1 MVSHPTT
8 LADLSDLEALAT
20 EFAASEDLDRLR
32 EIAIAL
38 AKPGVTNK
46 AWSFPAFQMGVR
58 TLIER
63 SASTNGEDRLKIL
76 ALLARLMTQPSK
88 AVQQAIRSGLAQ
100 PAPELV
106 ALPNL
111 LPDPQDRE
119 YLAQAVRLAA
129 IPNRAQYLAVFS
141 AGEGQYLSGAR
152 KQATIGLI
160 EEAPSL
166 TAAFDLLGQELRV
179 QEYDT
184 QDIGSSRARRLV
196 RTLEAILNAL
206 RVTDPIVET
215 DVGPAFGRLLVA
227 GLSGAPIR
235 ERSVAIEVAVAAL
248 DVLTAFVR
256 PNFSLAR
263 DPQVFDGV
271 AVLRRLFT
279 PARWP
284 DETLAPRKALA
295 GVLREAIA
303 LLAQAGITDNKLRQT
318 IILLLEDHLAEAT
331 LRELADK
338 SPGLTQEVRHWLTRG
353 RAIKTLEGSEAAS
366 ETLLEAVDRDIAE
379 AFREAAL
386 LRETWEQ
393 VKDDLADAAG
403 DASPYLRQA
412 VDRVSSRLDRLAR
425 RVALVASKR
434 EMELTDEVGEA
445 VEYSPVDHEADQPL
459 AGVRVVRIVAPKVT
473 RRARSGPPQIVLK
486 SRVEAT

>member
-8 LADLSDLEALAT
+8 PTNLSDLEALAT
-20 EFAASEDLDRLR
+20 EFAASNDLDRLR
-32 EIAIAL
+32 EITIAL
-38 AKPGVTNK
+38 ARPGVTNK
-46 AWSFPAFQMGVR
+46 AWSFSAFQTGVR

-63 SASTNGEDRLKIL
+63 SASTDGEDRLKTL

-88 AVQQAIRSGLAQ
+88 AVQHAIRSGLGH
-100 PAPELV
+100 PAPALL
-106 ALPNL
+106 ALPSL
-111 LPDPQDRE
+111 LSDPQDRE

-129 IPNRAQYLAVFS
+129 IPNRAEYLAVFS
-141 AGEGQYLSGAR
+141 ASEGQYLSGAR

-179 QEYDT
+179 QEFDT
-184 QDIGSSRARRLV
+184 QDVGSSRARRLV

-206 RVTDPIVET
+206 RVTDPVVEA
-215 DVGPAFGRLLVA
+215 DVGPAFGRLLTA
-227 GLSGAPIR
+227 GLGGSPIK

-271 AVLRRLFT
+271 AVLRRLFA

-284 DETLAPRKALA
+284 DETLASRKALA

-303 LLAQAGITDNKLRQT
+303 LLAQAGITDNKLRHT
-318 IILLLEDHLAEAT
+318 IILLLEDHLAEVT
-331 LRELADK
+331 LRELADR
-338 SPGLTQEVRHWLTRG
+338 SPGLTQEVRHWLARG
-353 RAIKTLEGSEAAS
+353 RAIRTLEGSEATA

-379 AFREAAL
+379 AFREAAG
-386 LRETWEQ
+386 LRETWEH
-393 VKDDLADAAG
+393 VKDDLADAVR
-403 DASPYLRQA
+403 DAPPYLKQA
-412 VDRVSSRLDRLAR
+412 VDRVGSRLDRLAR

-445 VEYSPVDHEADQPL
+445 VEYSPVDHEADHPL
-459 AGVRVVRIVAPKVT
+459 AGVRVVRIIAPKVT